1 MEKTPEHYRTG
12 GIQPIEYMRLKMSK
26 ERYAGFL
33 QGNVIKYISRY
44 EHKGGVEDLK
54 KAKHYLELL
63 IEWESKIEN

>member
-1 MEKTPEHYRTG
+1 MEKTPEHYRIG
-12 GIQPIEYMRLKMSK
+12 GIQPIDYMRLKMSK

-63 IEWESKIEN
+63 IEWESKN